1 LLGLNGAGKTTLLQI
16 ITGEQTSS
24 NGSVFIEGHNI
35 TSEYTK
41 ARASLGFVPQF
52 DRLPMFLTVQQTLE
66 LYAHLRGVKKSLVV
80 GLVNDLL
87 DVFKLAKLRSTL
99 VQKLR
104 FLLTLICQFKTN
116 LIK

>member
-16 ITGEQTSS
+16 ITGELISS
-24 NGSVFIEGHNI
+24 KGSLLIEGNDI
-35 TSEYTK
+35 KSAYAR

-66 LYAHLRGVKKSLVV
+66 LYAHLRGVKKSRVN
-80 GLVNDLL
+80 GLVKDLL
-87 DVFKLAKLRSTL
+87 DVFKLTKLSQTL

-104 FLLTLICQFKTN
+104 YFFKFALIQSNF
-116 LIK
+116 I